1 MSRTLL
7 ADRNIRVLAV
17 TGLISGVYVGML
29 NGVLQLFPASLGF
42 GVATLGILQAVGNRF
57 SGIAASI
64 AQPIAGHLSDI
75 HGRKVMIVVGSVT
88 TILSMA
94 LFIAAALTA
103 SWACIFAAFFIFGVS
118 VLGSPPSQAMVA
130 ESVGLDTSKMNI
142 AYSVVFLLS
151 SIPGV
156 VTPYLAGVMAGSY
169 GYVVIFLAAALL
181 ESVDL
186 FLYLKELYETRL
198 VAEPGQG
205 PAPSEF
211 SLRQSFSIPRGSWG
225 YFTALAMDAFAFGI
239 TTNIIYAMVQAKFV
253 YSDAQIGV
261 IVSVLSLATIFTQYP
276 ATKLLLVLGGRRTI
290 AFSEALGTALMAGW
304 AVSGS
309 FPAFLLLSVVFGA
322 SVSTWVPAV
331 QSLVMANSP
340 EHERGGIGGKVA
352 AVRGLVAFPAPI
364 IGGFLYQS
372 LGYEAPIIVSAA
384 GTAITVVLLLKFVP
398 ERPEGVYVEM
408 KAGAARRST
417 GLGTGL
423 QKGRYS
429 LHVSRLPVRDHPRTP
444 SDYCADNC
452 NNPDFACLDLPIQE
466 SRWRV
471 PTRPA
476 NPASLKSNP

>member
-7 ADRNIRVLAV
+7 NNRNIRALAV

-75 HGRKVMIVVGSVT
+75 HGRKVMIVVGSIT

-94 LFIAAALTA
+94 LFVVAAISTNGVCL
-103 SWACIFAAFFIFGVS
+103 FAAFFVFGVS

-130 ESVGLDTSKMNI
+130 ESVGLDTTKMNV

-169 GYVVIFLAAALL
+169 GYVVIFLTAALL

-186 FLYLKELYETRL
+186 FLYVKELYETRSMTR
-198 VAEPGQG
+198 PGQV
-205 PAPSEF
+205 PSPSEF
-211 SLRQSFSIPRGSWG
+211 SLRKSFSIPRGSWG
-225 YFTALAMDAFAFGI
+225 YFSALAMDAFTFGI
-239 TTNIIYAMVQAKFV
+239 TTTIIYAMIQAKFG

-261 IVSVLSLATIFTQYP
+261 MVSVFSLAIILSQYP

-290 AFSEALGTALMAGW
+290 AFSEALGTVLMAGW
-304 AVSGS
+304 AVAGS

-322 SVSTWVPAV
+322 SVSTWVPGV
-331 QSLVMANSP
+331 QSLVMSNSP

-364 IGGFLYQS
+364 LGGFLYQS
-372 LGYEAPIIVSAA
+372 LGYEVPVIASAV
-384 GTAITVVLLLKFVP
+384 GTAITVVLLLKYVP
-398 ERPEGVYVEM
+398 ERPEEVYVEV
-408 KAGAARRST
+408 KA
-417 GLGTGL
+417 
-423 QKGRYS
+423 
-429 LHVSRLPVRDHPRTP
+429 
-444 SDYCADNC
+444 
-452 NNPDFACLDLPIQE
+452 
-466 SRWRV
+466 
-471 PTRPA
+471 
-476 NPASLKSNP
+476 